1 MKTSINLVSKKRR
14 PSEFHRRFFIAA
26 TTFFS
31 IVFVVSAGLIGYRLF
46 LQAQLN
52 SLKDDEAELI
62 TQVNENPEKKVKFL
76 TVRERLSEIQN
87 IITQCK
93 NLNSR
98 IEGVSQTLPLDIGIS
113 LIEGDSE
120 QVKLRVSASDLVS
133 LNDLIEQRIEQYATE
148 RNKEIKR
155 IELTS
160 FSLNSATLLYEA
172 NFTIEFISS

>member
-14 PSEFHRRFFIAA
+14 PSEFHRRFFISAII
-26 TTFFS
+26 FFS
-31 IVFVVSAGLIGYRLF
+31 IVFVISVGLIGYRLF

-52 SLKDDEAELI
+52 AFKDDEAELI
-62 TQVNENPEKKVKFL
+62 TQVNLNPEKKIKFL

-87 IITQCK
+87 IIKERK

-98 IEGVSQTLPLDIGIS
+98 IESVSQTLPLDVGIS

-120 QVKLRVSASDLVS
+120 QVKLRVTASNLVS
-133 LNDLIEQRIEQYATE
+133 LNDLIEQRVEQYASE

-160 FSLNSATLLYEA
+160 FNLNPSTLLYEA
-172 NFTIEFISS
+172 NLTIEFI